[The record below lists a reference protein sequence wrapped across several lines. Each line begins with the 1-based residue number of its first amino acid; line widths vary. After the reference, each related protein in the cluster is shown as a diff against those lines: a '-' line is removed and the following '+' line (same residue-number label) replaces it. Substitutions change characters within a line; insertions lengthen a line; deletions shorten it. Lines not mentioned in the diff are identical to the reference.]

1 MTHYQVTIDDNLLP
15 ALFSGG
21 SGLKPLLEQILNQ
34 ILLAQST
41 EAVGAAPHERTDERQ
56 GYRNGYRERSLQT
69 RIGTL
74 TLSVPRLRDGSF
86 SPDLWERWQRSEQAF
101 VLALLEMVIQ
111 GVSTRKVEAV
121 CEELCGA
128 HFSKST
134 VSALCERLDPLVN
147 TWQNRPL
154 TEASYPFLLVDAL
167 VIRVREDKR
176 VRPVSLLL
184 ACGVRED
191 GHREILGFALGDS
204 ESEASWADFF
214 ASLKKRGLS
223 GVFLVTSDDHA
234 GLVKAVEQQF
244 QGVTW
249 QRCQVHFVRNVLSAC
264 PAKEQKALLCKLRH
278 ILEASDEATARQ
290 QLRETM
296 EAFASSAPRAMEC
309 LENGFED
316 VIAVLCLPERYRKRL
331 RSTNSVERLNE
342 EIRRRERVIRIF
354 PNRKSAER
362 LMGALLMEFDEAWM
376 TGKVYLEMTEFNNW
390 RNDER
395 KEQQGSQEAK

>member
-1 MTHYQVTIDDNLLP
+1 MTHYQITIDDSLLP

-41 EAVGAAPHERTDERQ
+41 EAVGAAPHERTEERQ
-56 GYRNGYRERSLQT
+56 GYRNGYRERTLQT

-86 SPDLWERWQRSEQAF
+86 SPELWERWQRSEQAF

-147 TWQNRPL
+147 HWRNRPL
-154 TEASYPFLLVDAL
+154 TEVSYPFLLVDAL
-167 VIRVREDKR
+167 VIRVREDKQ

-204 ESEASWADFF
+204 ESEANWSEFF
-214 ASLKKRGLS
+214 ASLKQRGLS

-234 GLVKAVEQQF
+234 GLVKAVGQQF
-244 QGVTW
+244 QGVVW

-264 PAKEQKALLCKLRH
+264 PAKEQKALLVKLRH

-290 QLRETM
+290 QLRETVK
-296 EAFASSAPRAMEC
+296 AFESSAPRAMEC

-316 VIAVLCLPERYRKRL
+316 VVAVLCLPERYRKRL

-354 PNRKSAER
+354 PNRRSAER
-362 LMGALLMEFDEAWM
+362 LMGALLMEFDEAWT
-376 TGKVYLEMTEFNNW
+376 TGKIYLDMSEFNNG
-390 RNDER
+390 RNDAR